1 MNKGITIVETLIT
14 LCAISVI
21 SIGVLNLL
29 ALYCEEVHFFNSYS
43 KEICNLNRAVD
54 FIKEDLKSNK
64 RLLYQN
70 KNSLYLLEYE
80 NPGYEVVSYYY
91 KKGYLNRK
99 KNGTVNKLYKVK
111 RKFEIER
118 VEQIIIFNIDDRK
131 LYINMEE

>member
-1 MNKGITIVETLIT
+1 LNKGITIVETLIT

-21 SIGVLNLL
+21 SIGVLNLFV
-29 ALYCEEVHFFNSYS
+29 LYCEEVHFFNSYS
-43 KEICNLNRAVD
+43 KDICNLNRAVD

-80 NPGYEVVSYYY
+80 NPGYKVVSYYY

-99 KNGTVNKLYKVK
+99 KNGTVNKLYKVRK
-111 RKFEIER
+111 KFEIER

>member
-21 SIGVLNLL
+21 SIGVLNLFV
-29 ALYCEEVHFFNSYS
+29 LYCEEVHFFNSYS
-43 KEICNLNRAVD
+43 KDICNLNRAVD

-70 KNSLYLLEYE
+70 KSSLYLLEYE
-80 NPGYEVVSYYY
+80 NPGYKVVSYYY

-111 RKFEIER
+111 KKFEIER